1 MGRDPS
7 FVDTL
12 QLVTYKKL
20 REWLSPCLDSVE
32 VLDWGQMLWIERMKS
47 LSFSE
52 WAMLGKLKRV
62 LKIVNACGLT
72 SLIISLGKFFHWETP
87 FLLVIRKK

>member
-1 MGRDPS
+1 
-7 FVDTL
+7 
-12 QLVTYKKL
+12 
-20 REWLSPCLDSVE
+20 
-32 VLDWGQMLWIERMKS
+32 MKS

-62 LKIVNACGLT
+62 LKIVNYCGLT
-72 SLIISLGKFFHWETP
+72 SLIISLGKLFHWETP